1 MPVIHLVRH
10 AQPDFHGNYDSLT
23 PLGYTQARWLG
34 QHYAALGIEFD
45 RLYAGSLV
53 RQIETA
59 RELRSSLAT
68 TREAVIDDRFNEYD
82 LAGVLGGYY
91 GRRTAGPTRNCAPA
105 ATGVRTSR
113 RSAKGYW
120 RGRSRWNRVG
130 THETWDAFGT
140 RAVRT
145 RRMSCGLARD
155 ARVLVVTWAA

>member
-59 RELRSSLAT
+59 RELRSCLAT
-68 TREAVIDDRFNEYD
+68 TPEAVIDDRFNEYD
-82 LAGVLGGYY
+82 LAGVLGGYSGQAD
-91 GRRTAGPTRNCAPA
+91 GRAGRGTARQRRPACVLHGGPQG
-105 ATGVRTSR
+105 ATGVVGRLEPTS
-113 RSAKGYW
+113 A
-120 RGRSRWNRVG
+120 
-130 THETWDAFGT
+130 
-140 RAVRT
+140 RT
-145 RRMSCGLARD
+145 RPGMRSGRGSGPD
-155 ARVLVVTWAA
+155 STNVIAASRATRGCWS